1 MVGDGEMSADLQMT
15 SKSPGQLRVRL
26 EGKPSV
32 ANIFDKAVL
41 QTLQDAKDGD
51 DGLLELLEKPAFDN
65 TRQINRPDV
74 DHSVI
79 LRIMYLKP

>member
-15 SKSPGQLRVRL
+15 SKSPSNLRVGL

-41 QTLQDAKDGD
+41 QTLQDARDGD
-51 DGLLELLEKPAFDN
+51 GGFLKLLEKPAFDN
-65 TRQINRPDV
+65 TRRISRPDV